1 MSVIYVLIPIAMII
15 VAIGV
20 AIFFWAVRSN
30 QFEDIERQG
39 MSILLDDE
47 DEQQNAK
54 PRNSANTDQQQR
66 DKSDK
71 P

>member
-47 DEQQNAK
+47 DEQQSAK
-54 PRNSANTDQQQR
+54 PRNSANTDPQQP